1 MISESYL
8 RQQQTLHENPAYGV
22 ASLHFAPL
30 VAAVVRSAKPTSLCD
45 YGAGKMRLLPALRAE
60 GVSIPEYHPY
70 DPAFPQYGEA
80 LPADLV
86 CCIDVLEHIEP
97 EYLGAVLSHLA
108 SLTKNLAFLT
118 LHTAPAIKTLSDG
131 RNAHLIIKPMSWW
144 MPTLGTYFD
153 VVMSEQDDQQDEF
166 WVLVKR
172 RLD

>member
-1 MISESYL
+1 MISQSYL
-8 RQQQTLHENPAYGV
+8 RQQQALHENPAYGI

-30 VAAVVRSAKPTSLCD
+30 VAAVVRSSKPMSLCD
-45 YGAGKMRLLPALRAE
+45 YGAGKMLLLPALRAE

-108 SLTKNLAFLT
+108 SLTKKLAFLT
-118 LHTAPAIKTLSDG
+118 IHTAPAIKTLSDG
-131 RNAHLIIKPMSWW
+131 RNAHLIIEPKSWW
-144 MPTLGTYFD
+144 VPILGAYFN
-153 VVMSEQDDQQDEF
+153 VITSEPGEQSDGF
-166 WVLVKR
+166 WVLVTR
-172 RLD
+172 RSD